1 MACIAKR
8 RSRYVIDFYDNH
20 GKRQRQTLKKGTTL
34 KKAKEKLR
42 EIEDQVARGIYIP
55 DKKVPTFKTVAKDWL
70 KHKKPNLRHSTW
82 SVYEGHTKNHFSDIE
97 HLKINR
103 VTIQT
108 VEKWISDRQEA
119 GMNILTLRK
128 ILVTFNQIMSYA
140 VRHQYI
146 ANNPLKDAERP
157 RGQGSGDEEDSK
169 IIILKPDEVSSL
181 LEATKG
187 QKYKTLFMTA
197 IFSGARQGELFGL
210 KWSDVDWENS
220 QIHIKRTY
228 NNQAWYKTKTKTSKR
243 KIDLGPATMKALK
256 EWKLACP
263 PNKRDLIFPNEA
275 GGPLN
280 HNNVVSRYFNP
291 ALKKAGIERIR
302 FHDLRHTYASLLI
315 EQGENIKYIQTQLG
329 HSSPTVT
336 LNVYA
341 HLMKR
346 VNQEAARRLE
356 NSIFKA
362 DGHKL
367 VTNR

>member
-1 MACIAKR
+1 
-8 RSRYVIDFYDNH
+8 VE
-20 GKRQRQTLKKGTTL
+20 L
-34 KKAKEKLR
+34 
-42 EIEDQVARGIYIP
+42 
-55 DKKVPTFKTVAKDWL
+55 W
-70 KHKKPNLRHSTW
+70 NLRHSTW

-169 IIILKPDEVSSL
+169 IIIL
-181 LEATKG
+181 
-187 QKYKTLFMTA
+187 
-197 IFSGARQGELFGL
+197 
-210 KWSDVDWENS
+210 
-220 QIHIKRTY
+220 
-228 NNQAWYKTKTKTSKR
+228 
-243 KIDLGPATMKALK
+243 
-256 EWKLACP
+256 
-263 PNKRDLIFPNEA
+263 
-275 GGPLN
+275 
-280 HNNVVSRYFNP
+280 
-291 ALKKAGIERIR
+291 
-302 FHDLRHTYASLLI
+302 
-315 EQGENIKYIQTQLG
+315 IKYIQTQLG

-367 VTNR
+367 VTNG